1 MLVDGI
7 KFFRRADGTWEKLYI
22 VDASTVVLSLV
33 LSSLNAAKVIDTQL
47 SIFRLFRLL
56 RLLKVAGYPN

>member
-1 MLVDGI
+1 MRFSQPLTPT
-7 KFFRRADGTWEKLYI
+7 RADGTWEKLYI

-56 RLLKVAGYPN
+56 RMPDGQSVP